1 MEPQRIFGMTPWVR
15 RLFAANL
22 LVFVLQETVLG
33 VRFQNAFGFAPL
45 DAFAHP
51 WTFVTYLF
59 VHANLLHLAFNL
71 LGLFV
76 FGPKVEERLGQKT
89 FLLYYVACGIGGA
102 VLSLALTQ
110 VVQVGL
116 VVGASGAVLGVA
128 LAYAWYYPDAEIFV
142 FPLPTPIPARW
153 LVVLAVAVNLALA
166 FWPGAS
172 GVAYLAHLGGMA
184 TGFLWLK
191 TRGWREERGGAA
203 RPAPAAAP
211 GVLVHPGPRV
221 GRASASPSRARR
233 PTADGTD
240 RTQAEMDRVLEKIS
254 AHGLGSLTP
263 AERKFLADMSRKMRD
278 RD

>member
-33 VRFQNAFGFAPL
+33 ARFLNAFGFAPL

-59 VHANLLHLAFNL
+59 LHANLLHLAFNL

-89 FLLYYVACGIGGA
+89 FLLYYLAC
-102 VLSLALTQ
+102 
-110 VVQVGL
+110 
-116 VVGASGAVLGVA
+116 GVA

-166 FWPGAS
+166 FWPGAN
-172 GVAYLAHLGGMA
+172 GVAYLAHLGGMG

-191 TRGWREERGGAA
+191 ARGWREDRGVGA

-221 GRASASPSRARR
+221 GRASAQPGRARR
-233 PTADGTD
+233 PTGGAPD

-254 AHGLGSLTP
+254 AHGLDSLTP